1 MGFLKGMKD
10 MKATVAAAPGM
21 IDQAQQMAASAQAM
35 QAAQMQQM
43 MAQQQVAAQPLP
55 AEALAPVNGV
65 DLATYAWVGK
75 RVSEHN
81 YDASFSHQY
90 AAQKGISAA
99 DWDAAAAGWTARMQ
113 QYPGVGTEFRKY
125 YDVA

>member
-43 MAQQQVAAQPLP
+43 MAQQQVAAPQAEAQP
-55 AEALAPVNGV
+55 AEVVLP
-65 DLATYAWVGK
+65 
-75 RVSEHN
+75 
-81 YDASFSHQY
+81 Q
-90 AAQKGISAA
+90 AAQPEAALQAVVQVQQAA
-99 DWDAAAAGWTARMQ
+99 DQVPLAAPHQ
-113 QYPGVGTEFRKY
+113 Q
-125 YDVA
+125 AHH

>member
-43 MAQQQVAAQPLP
+43 MAQQHRL
-55 AEALAPVNGV
+55 GV
-65 DLATYAWVGK
+65 LKMGP
-75 RVSEHN
+75 
-81 YDASFSHQY
+81 
-90 AAQKGISAA
+90 
-99 DWDAAAAGWTARMQ
+99 
-113 QYPGVGTEFRKY
+113 PGHDR
-125 YDVA
+125 A